1 MRLLIDEMYPAMV
14 AEQLRRRG
22 YDVSAVTERIE
33 LRSLADSALF
43 ALAQQERRAIVT
55 ENVADFVP
63 LADAADQRGQPHH
76 GLILIDPAKFPRGS
90 RRTIGRVVTELGV
103 VLDIYAKDK
112 PKSLRHW
119 L

>member
-1 MRLLIDEMYPAMV
+1 MYAGEV

-22 YDVSAVTERIE
+22 HDVSAVTERPE

-63 LADAADQRGQPHH
+63 LADAADQRGQRHH
-76 GLILIDPAKFPRGS
+76 GLILIDPAKFARGK
-90 RRTIGRVVTELGV
+90 RRTIGRVVTELVG
-103 VLDIYAKDK
+103 VLDIYADDK
-112 PKSLRHW
+112 PKSVRHW